1 MLSERVRIREKGAVR
16 CNECGNEKVFR
27 VQAEEVD
34 ENEYAYSVRC
44 DVCGF
49 VSDPVATETGFS
61 PNFDR
66 MALLKFV
73 LAMNK

>member
-34 ENEYAYSVRC
+34 ENEYEYSV
-44 DVCGF
+44 
-49 VSDPVATETGFS
+49 
-61 PNFDR
+61 
-66 MALLKFV
+66 
-73 LAMNK
+73 